1 MKAFL
6 KIILFSTLVFLSFDE
21 INAQCCAAG
30 SGSPI
35 AGDGSQ
41 GVLQQKQAEINLNY
55 QKIYTTE
62 FLSGDTADV
71 NYLDSYSSDYL
82 YLRLAYGV
90 TEDLTLSLE
99 SGFYIDKTQIG
110 LDKSDTMKSFGIA
123 DLIIFPRYNI
133 YSHTGTNSN
142 TDVTIGLGWKIPVG
156 SHNDSLRQIEPFS
169 GEEYFIRKPP
179 ALQLSSGSN
188 DFILYGFLFQ
198 GYPKKKLNFFSS
210 MTYIHK
216 GWNSLGEK
224 NGDYASLGFFAGKT
238 VFDNF
243 GIILQ
248 VRGEWIDEMK
258 VNPDLYMYGYYNYVT
273 SATGSRKIFVTPQ
286 LTFSKD
292 QFIIYAL
299 SEFPVYQFVNGTQI
313 ASQYLFTA
321 GISYRFF
328 PVKKLTPSTNN
339 LVE

>member
-1 MKAFL
+1 
-6 KIILFSTLVFLSFDE
+6 
-21 INAQCCAAG
+21 
-30 SGSPI
+30 
-35 AGDGSQ
+35 
-41 GVLQQKQAEINLNY
+41 
-55 QKIYTTE
+55 
-62 FLSGDTADV
+62 
-71 NYLDSYSSDYL
+71 
-82 YLRLAYGV
+82 
-90 TEDLTLSLE
+90 
-99 SGFYIDKTQIG
+99 
-110 LDKSDTMKSFGIA
+110 
-123 DLIIFPRYNI
+123 
-133 YSHTGTNSN
+133 
-142 TDVTIGLGWKIPVG
+142 
-156 SHNDSLRQIEPFS
+156 
-169 GEEYFIRKPP
+169 
-179 ALQLSSGSN
+179 
-188 DFILYGFLFQ
+188 
-198 GYPKKKLNFFSS
+198 

-238 VFDNF
+238 VFDNL

-328 PVKKLTPSTNN
+328 TFKKLTPSTNN